1 MWYAERRGLGLA
13 KSIYKEK
20 KSQYCDFFFLFSGII
35 KLFGITTPGR
45 PQLGNIRPKRS
56 IFVQIGVKNAR
67 HPTGCL
73 RFLPEFSSKLLS
85 FRVQKQ
91 FWDTDFSLRC
101 NNEKSGNADAFPDFF
116 VVIERK
122 RWFQNRFF
130 PIWGRPS
137 RCRGRN
143 FNFGHRKRR
152 LSAAAD
158 WGVVFRFLSLRLFA
172 SQKSTSLVR
181 GRQR

>member
-1 MWYAERRGLGLA
+1 MENAARMRR
-13 KSIYKEK
+13 
-20 KSQYCDFFFLFSGII
+20 FLFM
-35 KLFGITTPGR
+35 LFANPKPRRSAYHIRLRGTHRAKPSPYGSVWNFQTFFPIPQQGAVGR

-56 IFVQIGVKNAR
+56 IFAQIGVKNAR

-73 RFLPEFSSKLLS
+73 RFLPEFASKLLS

-101 NNEKSGNADAFPDFF
+101 NNEKYSNADALLYFF

-130 PIWGRPS
+130 PIWGRPYS
-137 RCRGRN
+137 R
-143 FNFGHRKRR
+143 H
-152 LSAAAD
+152 
-158 WGVVFRFLSLRLFA
+158 VFELY
-172 SQKSTSLVR
+172 KW
-181 GRQR
+181 